1 MNKTKERIINL
12 HIEKLPE
19 GEYLATSTDI
29 PGLVAQ
35 GMTIAETVSIAKE
48 VAKEIYLSCLEHGD
62 PLSNR
67 YSNKRFFEIINKI
80 LPYCHRKTYWP
91 ICFSCI
97 IWQKSPAFLA
107 LD

>member
-62 PLSNR
+62 PL
-67 YSNKRFFEIINKI
+67 F
-80 LPYCHRKTYWP
+80 
-91 ICFSCI
+91 
-97 IWQKSPAFLA
+97 PAFEEPAAAFDTYLPIA
-107 LD
+107 V